1 MIAQNC
7 KRLTVAS
14 IVFLPRNPCSSYSG
28 AYNTGQYT
36 STYYNADYFRQSTR
50 ATLSQHHYAPCYAL
64 RTPIVC
70 QSRQTRPRCLPA
82 DPYPGGIKRLCLCCT
97 PELGTSAYVALR
109 ILLVDFWFSKCPNPT
124 NRPTDLVDHTF
135 HLVTESDQTY

>member
-1 MIAQNC
+1 MHKKDIFVIAQNC

-14 IVFLPRNPCSSYSG
+14 VVFLPRNPCSSYSG

-50 ATLSQHHYAPCYAL
+50 ATLSQHHYAPCYPL

-82 DPYPGGIKRLCLCCT
+82 DPCPGGIKDFV
-97 PELGTSAYVALR
+97 SAV
-109 ILLVDFWFSKCPNPT
+109 LLNSGLQLMWPFGYCWWIFGSANAQI
-124 NRPTDLVDHTF
+124 RPTDQ
-135 HLVTESDQTY
+135 QTTHFT